1 MSIAGLLVRFT
12 ATYVA
17 LLVAV
22 VIGFSLVGVRP
33 NSGVNVGALFGAV
46 LAACLWFASRNRR
59 FLTAPEK
66 KKAVLGMWA
75 IDLLLQLLVAV
86 AMGLAPGAELS
97 LPPVLLTLAFIG
109 LLHGAGI
116 YFIVGLAGKQYAKQ
130 AAKGIA

>member
-1 MSIAGLLVRFT
+1 MSMAGLLARFA

-33 NSGVNVGALFGAV
+33 NSGANVGALFGAV
-46 LAACLWFASRNRR
+46 FAACLWFASKNKRY
-59 FLTAPEK
+59 LTAPEK

-75 IDLLLQLLVAV
+75 IDLLLQFLVAV
-86 AMGLAPGAELS
+86 GMGLVPAAERALV
-97 LPPVLLTLAFIG
+97 PVFVTMVLVG
-109 LLHGAGI
+109 LLHGVGI

-130 AAKGIA
+130 AAKGVA